1 MNNFDFDD
9 DLPFSPA
16 YENDVD
22 NKEKENNKN
31 EGKVDSTD
39 IENFFSGVKE
49 ETKKDEVKEEQS
61 NLNIENNIVDD
72 YQNSNLFIDNS
83 LSESDNNMQGLS
95 FDGKAVKESK
105 TDLENDS
112 VDSYKNIDIFTN
124 NEKNTSESNDNLKKE
139 DLFSLNLDDNN
150 ENISAKDL
158 FKPDVREEPKKK
170 KAYKNTKEYNEFV
183 KKTSRV
189 LPVVAFLFVSLIGVY
204 IFINKAN
211 ADSVNLIKI
220 EENSK
225 TGYIDNSG
233 EVIVKPKYLYGTDF
247 YKGYAI
253 VKNYNSLYGIID
265 GKGKNKI
272 AFGNIFSATLYG
284 NRYAVSKFTNEG
296 LKMGLMT
303 SNLEELTRF
312 KYDNIT
318 YSKSGVFIFT
328 RDETMGIMN
337 NDGKEIYTYKVDEID
352 DRNIS
357 VEVSNLTDD
366 STSDVYAKVKINSS
380 STIINTKTGNEVY
393 KYTLDEINVLDNNV
407 FYIKNKTGN
416 NKYFVIKNDK
426 IVFETTDYKRIRIE
440 SLDSNIAIC
449 IKDNAQIDY
458 VNLLDKSVINADDGK
473 DYTYSD
479 GVVLIKKYDFNLK
492 KEVYTI
498 YTPNK
503 ELGTFSD
510 IKTVDNKFQNDFM
523 KIKTQNDKYGFINKN
538 GNVVTKKE
546 YEEVSDYNKNGFAIV
561 SNDNLYGVINE
572 KGKEVVQL
580 KYDEIIFLNDTLFKN
595 IKKLTR
601 KELFIF
607 KEKDKYGI
615 IDSDGK
621 ELIKPI
627 YDSFDIITTKYPI
640 IKGKYNGENVII
652 NLETFKDLSI
662 KSPKKIQVY
671 ENYIINNNSYYN
683 YNGEVIYTVG
693 G

>member
-31 EGKVDSTD
+31 ESKVDSTD
-39 IENFFSGVKE
+39 IENFFSGIKE
-49 ETKKDEVKEEQS
+49 ETKKDEVKKEQS

-83 LSESDNNMQGLS
+83 LSESDINMQGLS
-95 FDGKAVKESK
+95 FDGKTVKESK

-366 STSDVYAKVKINSS
+366 STSEVYAKVKINSS

-440 SLDSNIAIC
+440 NLDSNIAIC

-458 VNLLDKSVINADDGK
+458 VNLLDKSIINADDGK

-510 IKTVDNKFQNDFM
+510 IKTIDNKFQNNFM

-595 IKKLTR
+595 IKKLTK

-607 KEKDKYGI
+607 KEKDRYGI

-671 ENYIINNNSYYN
+671 ENYIISNNSYYN

>member
-31 EGKVDSTD
+31 ENKVDSTD

-83 LSESDNNMQGLS
+83 LSESDINIQGLS

-380 STIINTKTGNEVY
+380 STIINTKIGNEVY

-458 VNLLDKSVINADDGK
+458 VNLLDKSVINVDDGK

-595 IKKLTR
+595 IKKLTK

-607 KEKDKYGI
+607 KEKDRYGI

-671 ENYIINNNSYYN
+671 ENYIISNNSYYN
-683 YNGEVIYTVG
+683 YNGEMIYTVG

>member
-31 EGKVDSTD
+31 ESKVDSTD

-49 ETKKDEVKEEQS
+49 ETKKDEVKKEQS

-83 LSESDNNMQGLS
+83 LSESDINMQGLS

-204 IFINKAN
+204 IFINKTN

-272 AFGNIFSATLYG
+272 AFGNIFSANLYG

-671 ENYIINNNSYYN
+671 ENYIISNNSYYN